1 MNLKA
6 KLFVLLIYISSV
18 GYSQNFK
25 NAIHIEGL
33 RTQQGLYNLSYER
46 FFFSKKD
53 STSTDVYSFTTTIGF
68 INNKEYEGAITAFEG
83 RWYTEL
89 FLSKKWNEYGS
100 LKLNFGR
107 FTYNDPI
114 NVATTR
120 NFGAIEISTGIR
132 RYFFKHAFFDANTGF
147 GFYSNL
153 PLVNNLLYNT
163 KRDKPF
169 NNHLFALQCNLS
181 IGWAF

>member
-1 MNLKA
+1 MRF
-6 KLFVLLIYISSV
+6 KLSIFLLFSV
-18 GYSQNFK
+18 YLGYAQNFRS
-25 NAIHIEGL
+25 AIHIEGL

-46 FFFSKKD
+46 FFYPKKD
-53 STSTDVYSFTTTIGF
+53 SSSNDVYSFITTLGF
-68 INNKEYEGAITAFEG
+68 INNKEYQGAITAFEG

-89 FLSKKWNEYGS
+89 LLNKKWNEYGS

-107 FTYNDPI
+107 FTYNDPL

-132 RYFFKHAFFDANTGF
+132 RYFLKHAFFDFNTGF

-153 PLVNNLLYNT
+153 PLVNNLMFNT
-163 KRDKPF
+163 IKDKPF
-169 NNHLFALQCNLS
+169 NNHIFALQGNLS

>member
-1 MNLKA
+1 MRF
-6 KLFVLLIYISSV
+6 KLSIFLLFSV
-18 GYSQNFK
+18 YLGYAQNFRS
-25 NAIHIEGL
+25 AFHIEGL

-46 FFFSKKD
+46 FFYPKKD
-53 STSTDVYSFTTTIGF
+53 SSSTDVYSFITTLGF
-68 INNKEYEGAITAFEG
+68 INNKEYQGAITAFEG
-83 RWYTEL
+83 RCYTEL
-89 FLSKKWNEYGS
+89 LLNKKWNEYGS

-107 FTYNDPI
+107 FTHNDPI

-132 RYFFKHAFFDANTGF
+132 RYFLKHAFFDANIGY

-163 KRDKPF
+163 KTDKPF
-169 NNHLFALQCNLS
+169 NNRIFALQGNLT

>member
-1 MNLKA
+1 MRF
-6 KLFVLLIYISSV
+6 KLSIFLLFSV
-18 GYSQNFK
+18 YLGYAQNFRS
-25 NAIHIEGL
+25 AIHIEGL

-46 FFFSKKD
+46 FFYPKKD
-53 STSTDVYSFTTTIGF
+53 SSSNDVYSFITTLGF
-68 INNKEYEGAITAFEG
+68 INNKEYQGAITALEG

-100 LKLNFGR
+100 IKLNYGR
-107 FTYNDPI
+107 FTHNDPF
-114 NVATTR
+114 NVASTR

-132 RYFFKHAFFDANTGF
+132 RYFLKHAFFDANIGY

-163 KRDKPF
+163 KTDKPF
-169 NNHLFALQCNLS
+169 NNRIFALQGNLT